1 MLSKVLYDA
10 MEQIIGDRDNINP
23 ALLINSA
30 TDFSNFD
37 FANFQDTSESLSLKL
52 NQVQL
57 LGQILASETNLVEK
71 AKAKARNEN
80 THLVLNL
87 SLLTF
92 SLENGKMKRKKESWI
107 MRQGKKR

>member
-1 MLSKVLYDA
+1 MLSKVVYNA

-37 FANFQDTSESLSLKL
+37 FANFQDASDSLSALQSQAESSTTPGSNTDIRNESRGK
-52 NQVQL
+52 
-57 LGQILASETNLVEK
+57 AK

-92 SLENGKMKRKKESWI
+92 LLEH
-107 MRQGKKR
+107 